1 MSDYPENDND
11 EDEEQSFAELLESY
25 SAGMNEDLQ
34 VGDKINGEII
44 SIGNDAVFIDTGTK
58 VDGAV
63 EKVELLDDKGEL
75 PHKLGDVLDLYV
87 ISIDEGKI
95 VLSKGLS
102 GIGGLMH
109 LEEAV
114 RDKLPVEGIVQER
127 CKGGLNVSVF
137 GKRAFCPIS
146 QIDLKF
152 VENPEDYIG
161 NTYMFSITQFE
172 EDGKNIVVSRREI
185 LNREVEEASR
195 IFFNEVSEG
204 DILKGAVTRIEAYG
218 AFVELVPMIEGMV
231 HISEISWSKLA
242 KPNEILAIG
251 DQVKVKVLGVGKM
264 DKSNK
269 LKISLSLKQI
279 TGNPWDSI
287 EEQFNPGD
295 KAKGIITKC
304 MDFGAF
310 VEIAPGIEGL
320 IHISEMSYT
329 KRILKPEEVVHE
341 GETVNVLVK
350 DIDLEKKRISLSL
363 KEAEGDPWLEVDNK
377 YKIGQFVEGT
387 IEKKERFGFF
397 IRIAPG
403 ITGLLPKSKIAE
415 SSNPAMVEKLR
426 EGDIITVLIEE
437 INAPDRK
444 MTLGPGDSTS
454 TDDWQSYSRETG
466 TGLGSLGEKLQ
477 EALKSKK

>member
-1 MSDYPENDND
+1 MSDYPENDNN
-11 EDEEQSFAELLESY
+11 ENEEQSFAELLESY

-44 SIGNDAVFIDTGTK
+44 SIGKDAVFIDTGAK
-58 VDGAV
+58 VDGVV
-63 EKVELLDDKGEL
+63 EKTELLDDKGEL
-75 PHKLGDVLDLYV
+75 PYKIGDALELYV
-87 ISIDEGKI
+87 ISIDESKI
-95 VLSKGLS
+95 TLSRGLS

-114 RDKLPVEGIVQER
+114 RDALPIEGTVQEQ
-127 CKGGLNVSVF
+127 CKGGFNVTVF
-137 GKRAFCPIS
+137 GERAFCPIS

-172 EDGKNIVVSRREI
+172 KAGRNIVVSRREI

-195 IFFNEVSEG
+195 IFSNEVSEG
-204 DILKGAVTRIEAYG
+204 DILKGVVTRIEPYG
-218 AFVELVPMIEGMV
+218 AFVELVPRIEGMV
-231 HISEISWSKLA
+231 HISEISWSKVA

-251 DQVKVKVLGVGKM
+251 DQIQVKVLGVEKM

-287 EEQFNPGD
+287 EGRFNPGD
-295 KAKGIITKC
+295 KVKGTVTKC
-304 MDFGAF
+304 MGFGAF

-329 KRILKPEEVVHE
+329 KRILKPEDVVHE
-341 GETVNVLVK
+341 RETVYVMVK

-363 KEAEGDPWLEVDNK
+363 RDAEGDPWLEVEEK
-377 YKIGQFVEGT
+377 YRIGQLIEGT
-387 IEKKERFGFF
+387 VEKKEKFGFF
-397 IRIAPG
+397 ITIAPG

-415 SSNPAMVEKLR
+415 SLKPAMIEKLR
-426 EGDIITVLIEE
+426 EGDAITVLIEE
-437 INAPDRK
+437 INTGDRK
-444 MTLGPGDSTS
+444 MTLGPGDSTNAE
-454 TDDWQSYSRETG
+454 DWQGYARDTG
-466 TGLGSLGEKLQ
+466 TELGTLGEKLQ